1 MFCEPHLKEGTT
13 KHFKNQANI
22 TIAHY
27 MDIIL
32 IIKQT
37 FFFCRVSSPP
47 YRAYSL
53 NQTFD
58 INIQTVIVEGEVLL

>member
-37 FFFCRVSSPP
+37 FFF
-47 YRAYSL
+47 A
-53 NQTFD
+53 
-58 INIQTVIVEGEVLL
+58 E